1 MANEREITIKLAA
14 KNLTAAEFAKA
25 REEILGLNQAA
36 EKSTSTGASVG
47 PTFTTSFKAVAAGAA
62 MAVGVV
68 ASLAAGLGALAV
80 RGSDVG
86 DVHAQFNVLN
96 RSIGNVSGSLIGTLR
111 GAMRGTVSDFELMKS
126 TNQALSQGLRLNE
139 SQFDLTGKAAR
150 VLADRIGGDSAEAY
164 NTLTMAM
171 ATGQDRQLKS
181 IGLNI
186 DAEAAVK
193 RHAAALGVQVG
204 DLTEAEQITAKR
216 NATLAEMERV
226 LAESGEAEVD
236 FADLV
241 DQGTTAVSNFI
252 DGLGE
257 GIATSPVLTAAI
269 GPIGD
274 AIATAFGGSSEGLIR
289 TIVGWIETGALAFVS
304 IADAGL
310 GAADSIVRGFFAVEA
325 RLASAA
331 ASAREFI
338 ASMPGASDETK
349 RLAEEMRRHATESA
363 AAADGS
369 NKFSSTVA
377 TLRQGLQG
385 ARDAMLK
392 AREEQALAA
401 ASGEALKGKTDD
413 LSAALHRNA
422 AASGSATAGTAR
434 QTIAQREAAAATKKL
449 MDETA
454 KFGRESLGVQEQF
467 DKGMLG
473 KFTFE
478 LRDVTSLESRTI
490 GETAKLRAEA
500 EQWAQTNMAVLA
512 PSIRQVGSA
521 LDDTGK
527 KGNGF
532 TTTLK
537 GAFKDLPNVMVGAMQ
552 GGGNVGKSVGAS
564 LGGSLGE
571 WAGKAA
577 GPALSKMLGKGIGGA
592 VGTMFG
598 PVGTMVGG
606 FLGDKIGNVA
616 GKVFGGLFGDK
627 GKKEAESMR
636 NEFIQS
642 AGGLEVLKTSAAEA
656 GVSLDALMKAKNA
669 EQVKAAIDGIN
680 GAIGKQQNDLALARQ
695 AMDEWGISSE
705 EAGQKFAQADMDKR
719 AGDML
724 AKLKAATAAGVD
736 LNAIVSKGGDDFG
749 SMVHQAIRSGTTIS
763 NEFRP
768 VLAAMIENKS
778 LVDENGEAFTDLS
791 QIPFADDIG
800 GGLKEVATSL
810 KELASLF
817 MGGMSN
823 AFKAAGDR
831 GVDFASRVNAGI
843 NGIPRSIEIE
853 VNGTYNP
860 PDIEGSGPGYAI
872 GTKGRHGS
880 YFVNFGQGTETQL
893 HGYEAV
899 ITPEQT
905 PDFVAEYL
913 SRLGGGGRSAGP
925 AASPNVYVLVEVDA
939 QGRTQRSSA
948 ISEREYMRREMQQ
961 LLRSNAVMVPT
972 TAVGAA

>member
-14 KNLTAAEFAKA
+14 KNLTAAEFQKA
-25 REEILGLNQAA
+25 RAEILGLNQEA
-36 EKSTSTGASVG
+36 EKSNRTGASLG
-47 PTFTTSFKAVAAGAA
+47 PTFSTSLKAIGAGVSI
-62 MAVGVV
+62 AVG
-68 ASLAAGLGALAV
+68 ALAALAAGLGALAV

-86 DVHAQFNVLN
+86 DVHAQFAVLN
-96 RSIGNVSGSLIGTLR
+96 RSIGNVSGSLLGTLR

-139 SQFDLTGKAAR
+139 TQFHLTGKAAR

-164 NTLTMAM
+164 KTLTMAM

-193 RHAAALGVQVG
+193 RHADALGVQVG

-216 NATLAEMERV
+216 NATLVEMERV
-226 LAESGEAEVD
+226 LQESGEAEVD
-236 FADLV
+236 FADVV
-241 DQGTTAVSNFI
+241 DQGKTALMNFV

-274 AIATAFGGSSEGLIR
+274 AISTAFGGSSQGLIR
-289 TIVGWIETGALAFVS
+289 TIVGWLETGALAFVY

-310 GAADSIVRGFFAVEA
+310 GATDSIVRGFFAVEA

-338 ASMPGASDETK
+338 ASLPGASDESK

-363 AAADGS
+363 AAAEG
-369 NKFSSTVA
+369 NNRFSSTVS
-377 TLRQGLQG
+377 TLRDGLQG

-392 AREEQALAA
+392 AREEQAFAA

-422 AASGSATAGTAR
+422 AASGAATGGTTR
-434 QTIAQREAAAATKKL
+434 QTVAQREAAAATKKL
-449 MDETA
+449 MEETA
-454 KFGRESLGVQEQF
+454 KFGRESFGVQEQF

-478 LRDVTSLESRTI
+478 LRDVTSLETRTI

-512 PSIRQVGSA
+512 PSIRQVGASLEETSSKGGGFSA
-521 LDDTGK
+521 SV
-527 KGNGF
+527 
-532 TTTLK
+532 K
-537 GAFKDLPNVMVGAMQ
+537 GAFKDLPNVIMGAVQ
-552 GGGNVGKSVGAS
+552 GGGNVGKSIGAS
-564 LGGSLGE
+564 IFGNMFSAESGLTKTITAGASKLLGAGLGSAIGSVVPGLGTLLGSQLGAVAE
-571 WAGKAA
+571 KAFGKIFKSEGKQVNDMRDGFVSAA
-577 GPALSKMLGKGIGGA
+577 GGIHE
-592 VGTMFG
+592 
-598 PVGTMVGG
+598 
-606 FLGDKIGNVA
+606 LNVKAQAA
-616 GKVFGGLFGDK
+616 GL
-627 GKKEAESMR
+627 
-636 NEFIQS
+636 
-642 AGGLEVLKTSAAEA
+642 T
-656 GVSLDALMKAKNA
+656 LDRLLKAKN
-669 EQVKAAIDGIN
+669 VKDYQAAVEELN
-680 GAIGKQQNDLALARQ
+680 AAFGKSEADMELARQ
-695 AMDEWGISSE
+695 AMDEWGISAQD
-705 EAGQKFAQADMDKR
+705 AGQKFAQADMDKT
-719 AGDML
+719 AGAML
-724 AKLKAATAAGVD
+724 AKLKAAQAAGVG

-749 SMVHQAIRSGTTIS
+749 KMVHQAIRTGTTIS

-768 VLAAMIENKS
+768 VLAAMVENKT

-810 KELASLF
+810 KELAAYF
-817 MGGMSN
+817 MGGMTS
-823 AFKAAGDR
+823 AFKTAGDK
-831 GVDFASRVNAGI
+831 GVDFANRVNSGI

-860 PDIEGSGPGYAI
+860 PDIEGSGPGYAV

-880 YFVNFGQGTETQL
+880 YFVNFGQGTQTQL

-913 SRLGGGGRSAGP
+913 SRLGGGGRSAAP
-925 AASPNVYVLVEVDA
+925 SASPNVYVLVEMDA
-939 QGRTQRSSA
+939 QGRTQRTSA
-948 ISEREYMRREMQQ
+948 ISEREYLRREMQQ
-961 LLRSNAVMVPT
+961 LLRSNAVTVPT
-972 TAVGAA
+972 TAVGVA